1 MLIYTSSVLIAG
13 ALITLHQKI
22 DLIPDFGGKYRYL
35 ELKVKNLNSVF
46 SMTFTKDNQENT
58 KIVSFPL
65 DAFYLLSFI
74 FCSNSKRLKFINSS
88 VI

>member
-1 MLIYTSSVLIAG
+1 MLIYTSSVLKAG

-22 DLIPDFGGKYRYL
+22 DLIPNFGGKYRYL
-35 ELKVKNLNSVF
+35 ELIVKNLNFVF

-74 FCSNSKRLKFINSS
+74 FCSNSKRLFINSS

>member
-1 MLIYTSSVLIAG
+1 MHVVVCSFTLLLCLKAG

-35 ELKVKNLNSVF
+35 ELIVKNWNFVF

-74 FCSNSKRLKFINSS
+74 FCSNS
-88 VI
+88 

>member
-1 MLIYTSSVLIAG
+1 MLIYTSSVLKAG

-22 DLIPDFGGKYRYL
+22 DLTPDFGGKYRYL
-35 ELKVKNLNSVF
+35 ELIVF